1 MAYRP
6 AAEFVGTFLLVFGG
20 CGAACS
26 AASPDEEESGRD
38 RLPGVL
44 AFGLTVLAGVYAFG
58 VISGGHFQSRGDTG
72 RRTGQARRAEGAAR
86 VLGGAGHRRAC
97 CRPGDLGDRQG
108 QVRYT
113 ATGHMAANG
122 YGAHSPF
129 GYSLGAVL
137 ITEVLLTF
145 IFLLVILGATDDRA
159 PRDSPAWRSA

>member
-1 MAYRP
+1 MIWVIAK
-6 AAEFVGTFLLVFGG
+6 GK
-20 CGAACS
+20 
-26 AASPDEEESGRD
+26 SG
-38 RLPGVL
+38 
-44 AFGLTVLAGVYAFG
+44 
-58 VISGGHFQSRGDTG
+58 
-72 RRTGQARRAEGAAR
+72 
-86 VLGGAGHRRAC
+86 
-97 CRPGDLGDRQG
+97 
-108 QVRYT
+108 YT